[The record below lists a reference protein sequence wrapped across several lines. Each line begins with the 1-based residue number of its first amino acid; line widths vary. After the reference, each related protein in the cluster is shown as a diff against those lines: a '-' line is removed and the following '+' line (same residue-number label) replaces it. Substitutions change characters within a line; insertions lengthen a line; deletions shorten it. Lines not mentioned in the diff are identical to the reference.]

1 MSSTKEFKQAIR
13 EGRLSDALAIV
24 MGNAPELHITTKIA
38 DSSQDSFSSGKE
50 KALQTHINLVQG
62 KITNEIGEELIED
75 NLYGFIQEFHLQQLA
90 QGHQIIEQN
99 LQSIQQIFRL
109 LSVLQQQEKGESY
122 TPVSTWRIAD
132 TALPPAS
139 VAPSSYENSN
149 IDNSAELTLASQSD
163 ELEPI
168 DDDDD
173 DMVDELLS
181 LDDIEI
187 EQPQTENAS
196 QTPKNEEDWGDWLDE
211 DSSSKTDVIGLDEL
225 EIEQSEDWQSEDW
238 GDETEFIATD
248 DDRQT

>member
-1 MSSTKEFKQAIR
+1 MSSTQEFKKAIR
-13 EGRLSDALAIV
+13 EGRLNDALAIV
-24 MGNAPELHITTKIA
+24 MGNAPELHITTAIA
-38 DSSQDSFSSGKE
+38 DSAQDSFQSSKE

-75 NLYGFIQEFHLQQLA
+75 DMYSFIQEFHLQQLA
-90 QGHQIIEQN
+90 QGHQIINQN

-109 LSVLQQQEKGESY
+109 LTVLQQQEKGESY
-122 TPVSTWRIAD
+122 TPINTWRIND

-139 VAPSSYENSN
+139 VAPSSYNN
-149 IDNSAELTLASQSD
+149 TIDNSAEITLASQSD

-173 DMVDELLS
+173 MVNELLS

-187 EQPQTENAS
+187 EQPIQTEAEES
-196 QTPKNEEDWGDWLDE
+196 PKNEEDWGDWLNE
-211 DSSSKTDVIGLDEL
+211 DSSESEPDVIGLDEL
-225 EIEQSEDWQSEDW
+225 EIEQAEDWQSEDW

-248 DDRQT
+248 EPKNQ